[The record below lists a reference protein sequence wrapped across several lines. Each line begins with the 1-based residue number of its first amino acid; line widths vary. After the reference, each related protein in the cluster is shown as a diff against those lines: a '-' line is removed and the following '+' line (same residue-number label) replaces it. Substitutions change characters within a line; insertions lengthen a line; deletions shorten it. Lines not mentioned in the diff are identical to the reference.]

1 MSLKIVADRNILA
14 LENWKH
20 PDVDLRLFDGRHICA
35 DDVKGADALLV
46 RSITRVDASLLAGS
60 NVKFVATATSGTD
73 HIDAIYL
80 QQQGIEFA
88 SAAGANAAAV
98 ADYVMCCLAELT
110 METGFSLAGK
120 KVAVIGVGHVGSALL
135 RRLQL
140 TGATCLACDPFQQIC
155 PGVPYVAFDDA
166 IKADVICLHTPL
178 TRTGEYPTFHL
189 LNADNLARLSA
200 DAIVINAGRGEVID
214 NHALLVHLEQLS
226 GSDTRQRF
234 ILDVW
239 EGEPNPD
246 KQLVAS
252 TYLATPHIAGYSVE
266 AKYAASARILSA
278 LCQHFSLP
286 VPELSVPDTPPV
298 YHVDDADSKGQ
309 SCPESDSAG
318 TVNTATRAA
327 QKLLA
332 TFSPRKVDAAFRE
345 AYLAADNP
353 DTGATSFDSIR
364 RSLMA
369 RRENQA

>member
-1 MSLKIVADRNILA
+1 MTLKIIADRNILA
-14 LENWKH
+14 LKSWKH
-20 PDVDLRLFDGRHICA
+20 PDVDLLLCDGRHISA
-35 DDVKGADALLV
+35 DDVKDADALLV
-46 RSITRVDASLLAGS
+46 RSITRVDAPLLAGS

-73 HIDAIYL
+73 HIDQVYL

-110 METGFSLAGK
+110 METGFSLTGK

-135 RRLQL
+135 RRLQS

-155 PGVPYVAFDDA
+155 PGVPYVDFDDA
-166 IKADVICLHTPL
+166 IKADVVCLHTPL
-178 TRTGEYPTFHL
+178 TRTGDYPTFHL
-189 LNADNLARLSA
+189 LNADSLTRLSA

-214 NHALLVHLEQLS
+214 NRALLAHLQQQPGSNS
-226 GSDTRQRF
+226 GQRF

-266 AKYAASARILSA
+266 AKYAASARILTA
-278 LCQHFSLP
+278 LCQHFALP
-286 VPELSVPDTPPV
+286 APDFAVPDTAPV
-298 YHVDDADSKGQ
+298 YHGAGVEAGGQ
-309 SCPESDSAG
+309 GYAERESVETVSAA
-318 TVNTATRAA
+318 NRAA

-332 TFSPRKVDAAFRE
+332 TFSPRKVDAVFRD
-345 AYLAADNP
+345 AYLAADHP
-353 DTGATSFDSIR
+353 GTGAESFDSIR